1 MTKPDDLREEMAR
14 ALLAK
19 LHPTAQWDEISNA
32 WKDAYLSQADALL
45 HIIDRVRAEERERC
59 AKVADTVPI
68 ETYAS
73 PPYIAQAKQ
82 VRLTVAAAI
91 RALK

>member
-1 MTKPDDLREEMAR
+1 MTKPHEVTVTRQQELEYASMLGFPAEDAPVV
-14 ALLAK
+14 A
-19 LHPTAQWDEISNA
+19 EII
-32 WKDAYLSQADALL
+32 KK
-45 HIIDRVRAEERERC
+45 IIQRVRAEERERC
-59 AKVADTVPI
+59 ARVAATAPI

-91 RALK
+91 RALGDE